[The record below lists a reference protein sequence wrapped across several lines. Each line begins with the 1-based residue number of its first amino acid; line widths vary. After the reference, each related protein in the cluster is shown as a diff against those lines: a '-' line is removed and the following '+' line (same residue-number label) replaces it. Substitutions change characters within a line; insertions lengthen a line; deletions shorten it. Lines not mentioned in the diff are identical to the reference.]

1 MLISRSRMPVSIV
14 LWGFLVLVVWGMA
27 TSRAESHA
35 AQIEGAW
42 MGTLT
47 PTDPPFSA
55 FTNLITFIPRGGVVE
70 SHRLYVP
77 DTFFGPVLATAGH
90 GEWKRVSLREFQ
102 INFVSLLQGAPDNA
116 NAKGLELGTDNLS
129 LRVKLNREGT
139 ELNGSFQD
147 DVKDLDGNLIFTT
160 IGTYEARRIRAE
172 PQMTAAGA

>member
-1 MLISRSRMPVSIV
+1 MLIKRSCMHVSIA
-14 LWGFLVLVVWGMA
+14 LWGFLVLTAGGT
-27 TSRAESHA
+27 TSHAESRI

-55 FTNLITFIPRGGVVE
+55 FTNLITFIPGGGVVE

-77 DTFFGPVLATAGH
+77 ETFLGPVLATAGR
-90 GEWKRVSLREFQ
+90 GEWKRTGRREFQ
-102 INFVSLLQGAPDNA
+102 VNFLSLLQGAPDHA
-116 NAKGLELGTDNLS
+116 TAKGAELGTDSLS
-129 LRVKLNREGT
+129 LRVKLNSKGT

-160 IGTYEARRIRAE
+160 IGTYQATRIRAE
-172 PQMTAAGA
+172 P